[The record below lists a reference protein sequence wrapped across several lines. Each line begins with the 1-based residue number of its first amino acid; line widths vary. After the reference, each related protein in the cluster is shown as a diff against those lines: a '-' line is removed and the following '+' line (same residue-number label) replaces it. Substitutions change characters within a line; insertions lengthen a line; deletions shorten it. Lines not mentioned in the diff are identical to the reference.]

1 MMKKWMG
8 IVIIFVGI
16 GLIAYPFYM
25 EYEQNKEVRA
35 LEEAMELIM
44 SADEGEDI
52 DLSEIENLPFTE
64 DEIRNVMELEIPY
77 LNIRHKVLDT
87 TTTHN
92 LNVALTQIKEN
103 QTPGE
108 GNFTIAGHRGYR
120 DGRHF
125 SNLAEVP
132 IGEEVYLHVGST
144 KYIYQITDRDVIEAT
159 DVHVLDDREGIDELT
174 MITCTITGKQRVA
187 VRAKLLDIVSG

>member
-1 MMKKWMG
+1 MKKWIG
-8 IVIIFVGI
+8 ILVIFLGL
-16 GLIAYPFYM
+16 GLIAYPFYA

-44 SADEGEDI
+44 STDEGKEV
-52 DLSEIENLPFTE
+52 DLSEIEHLPFTE
-64 DEIRNVMELEIPY
+64 EEIRNVMELEIPY

-87 TTTHN
+87 TTPEN
-92 LNVALTQIKEN
+92 LNLALTQIKEE

-144 KYIYQITDRDVIEAT
+144 KYIYQITDRDVVEAT

-174 MITCTITGKQRVA
+174 MITCTISGKQRVA
-187 VRAKLLDIVSG
+187 VRAKLLDIVSV

>member
-1 MMKKWMG
+1 MKKWIG
-8 IVIIFVGI
+8 LLVIFLGL
-16 GLIAYPFYM
+16 GLIAYPFYA
-25 EYEQNKEVRA
+25 EYEQNKEVQA

-44 SADEGEDI
+44 STDEGKEV
-52 DLSEIENLPFTE
+52 DLSEIEHLPFTE
-64 DEIRNVMELEIPY
+64 EEIRNVMELEIPY

-87 TTTHN
+87 TTPEN
-92 LNVALTQIKEN
+92 LNLALTQIKEE

-144 KYIYQITDRDVIEAT
+144 KYVYQITDRDVVEAT

-174 MITCTITGKQRVA
+174 MITCTISGKQRVA
-187 VRAKLLDIVSG
+187 VRAKLLDIVSV

>member
-1 MMKKWMG
+1 MKKWIG
-8 IVIIFVGI
+8 ILVIFLGL
-16 GLIAYPFYM
+16 GLIAYPFYA
-25 EYEQNKEVRA
+25 EYEQNKEVQA

-44 SADEGEDI
+44 STDEGKEV
-52 DLSEIENLPFTE
+52 DLSEIEHLPFTE
-64 DEIRNVMELEIPY
+64 EEIRNVMELEIPY

-87 TTTHN
+87 TTPEN
-92 LNVALTQIKEN
+92 LNLALTQIKEE

-144 KYIYQITDRDVIEAT
+144 KYVYQITDRDVVEAT

-174 MITCTITGKQRVA
+174 MITCTISGKQRVA
-187 VRAKLLDIVSG
+187 VRAKLLDIVSV